1 MRKLLLASS
10 AATLLT
16 AGAAFAQPAVQVAA
30 PGTVAVHLNGYFQYS
45 VGAYGSSAMSGGT
58 GTSAYKLNS
67 VSTAGDFRLLPGFDG
82 QTLNGIWY
90 GGHFELRTAKSN
102 AGAGKNNN
110 TTVSTGGSNNGFS
123 ALYVQRAYGYIG
135 TPNYGFARFGQTD
148 SAFSLSQVGVVEGF
162 GDGAQFN
169 ADGGANLMLP
179 TGPSL
184 FVYGDTSALYS
195 TDKVVYESPKFE
207 TAYGN
212 FSGIVG
218 FEPNSNGMKQG
229 YSPAV
234 DGDYNNWATA
244 SSVTCSDSD
253 VSCAKRRRNT
263 VDASLSYADDL
274 EGFANKVSIA
284 YLHGAPLGNMTGS
297 QQYDTLSVFEGGLQT
312 SYAGLTVGGNIK
324 FGQVNNGYTFKP
336 KGARNGLGY
345 ILGASYNVGPYTLGV
360 SYFNQQSAGSY
371 TVGSSYAR
379 TESQYGIATGADYQ
393 LAKPIILFVQY
404 EYGHQHQPKTTNG
417 VTSGGNTQEQVVAVG
432 TTIKW

>member
-1 MRKLLLASS
+1 MRKLLLAS
-10 AATLLT
+10 AASLLAVGT
-16 AGAAFAQPAVQVAA
+16 AFAQPATQVAA
-30 PGTVAVHLNGYFQYS
+30 PGTVAVHLHGYFQFS
-45 VGAYGSSAMSGGT
+45 IGAYGSSKMEGGST
-58 GTSAYKLNS
+58 ADGTAYKLND
-67 VSTAGDFRLLPGFDG
+67 VGTAGDFRLYPGFDG
-82 QTLNGIWY
+82 QTINGIWY
-90 GGHFELRTAKSN
+90 GVQAELRTLKSA
-102 AGAGKNNN
+102 AGAGKNND
-110 TTVSTGGSNNGFS
+110 STNGDGFGG
-123 ALYVQRAYGYIG
+123 LYVQRAYGYIG
-135 TPNYGFARFGQTD
+135 MPAYGFARFGQTD